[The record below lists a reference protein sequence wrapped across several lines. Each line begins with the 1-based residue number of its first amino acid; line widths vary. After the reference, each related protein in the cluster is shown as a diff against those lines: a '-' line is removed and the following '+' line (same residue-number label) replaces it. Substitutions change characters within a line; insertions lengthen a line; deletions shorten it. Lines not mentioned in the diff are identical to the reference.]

1 MEEILQKLS
10 EIELT
15 AASIM
20 TDAEKTKTSLSEE
33 LEKRCRDFDT
43 ALEKE
48 TAEKISH
55 IRSNLEKDKDAQLT
69 KLRQDTE
76 SYLEHLD
83 SYFKANHQRLSEEL
97 FHKLLE
103 S

>member
-33 LEKRCRDFDT
+33 LEKRCRDFDDPRWKKKPPRKFPT
-43 ALEKE
+43 SVPIWKR
-48 TAEKISH
+48 TRTPS
-55 IRSNLEKDKDAQLT
+55 
-69 KLRQDTE
+69 
-76 SYLEHLD
+76 
-83 SYFKANHQRLSEEL
+83 
-97 FHKLLE
+97 
-103 S
+103 